1 MREPA
6 MRRSREVPASGSR
19 ALETA
24 TESVPVPPGDPL
36 ELLPLRTRAVLVLRA
51 NGMQMTLI
59 AAVLG
64 ISRQTAYE
72 HLRRAREILRP
83 VAPISGEPG

>member
-1 MREPA
+1 VRG
-6 MRRSREVPASGSR
+6 RTHIASGVSR
-19 ALETA
+19 
-24 TESVPVPPGDPL
+24 PVVSAPEAVRSCHTSEKTKDG
-36 ELLPLRTRAVLVLRA
+36 RAIVLRA

-72 HLRRAREILRP
+72 HLRRARETLRP